1 MEGALVP
8 LVFFGFLACVI
19 IGPRYLRFKERERV
33 LEMIRV
39 AIERGQAVPP
49 DLLDALKV
57 DPYQSYRGAGRR
69 GWADYGSY
77 YGRGYGPAPGW
88 ERDPAAAPQPA
99 ATPQSPPEPP
109 PGDPGFSAAPGPGP
123 TAAPSYG
130 PTPGWTGS
138 DRWAREERRRAIQAM
153 RYGPDRD
160 LRRGL
165 ILLGVGLGFVA
176 IGLCFYAMLYY
187 HGGATET
194 FATFAAIG
202 AIPGFIGLAHIAIW
216 SFSRK
221 TTRL

>member
-8 LVFFGFLACVI
+8 LVFFAFLACVI
-19 IGPRYLRFKERERV
+19 VGPRYLRFKERERV

-57 DPYQSYRGAGRR
+57 DPYRNGGRR
-69 GWADYGSY
+69 GWPDYGPY

-88 ERDPAAAPQPA
+88 ERDAAAAPQPA
-99 ATPQSPPEPP
+99 ATPQPPPEPP
-109 PGDPGFSAAPGPGP
+109 AGDAGFGAASGPGP

-165 ILLGVGLGFVA
+165 ILLFVGLGFVA
-176 IGLCFYAMLYY
+176 IGLAFYAMLYY

-216 SFSRK
+216 SLSRK
-221 TTRL
+221 TTQL